1 MRAIRELVA
10 VAAALTFSLLLL
22 AIPNPAA
29 TQEFTSLK
37 ATARGTGTLTIGK
50 ETMKVS
56 TIVVELE
63 EDGTGEVTVVAD
75 LQFFVNCTWT
85 APAELSKGID
95 LKVTGG
101 TTASGAEGSG
111 KLMLKPDGKSI
122 ASLTLQG
129 SSNTEKRKIQL
140 NFVAE

>member
-1 MRAIRELVA
+1 MKISRLTVA
-10 VAAALTFSLLLL
+10 VTAALILLTLL
-22 AIPNPAA
+22 ATPNLANA
-29 TQEFTSLK
+29 QGLTSLK

-56 TIVVELE
+56 TVVVELE
-63 EDGTGEVTVVAD
+63 EDGTGEVTVVTD
-75 LQFFVNCTWT
+75 LQFFVSCTWT
-85 APAELSKGID
+85 APTDLSKGID

-101 TTASGAEGSG
+101 TTASGAQGSG

-140 NFVAE
+140 NFTAE